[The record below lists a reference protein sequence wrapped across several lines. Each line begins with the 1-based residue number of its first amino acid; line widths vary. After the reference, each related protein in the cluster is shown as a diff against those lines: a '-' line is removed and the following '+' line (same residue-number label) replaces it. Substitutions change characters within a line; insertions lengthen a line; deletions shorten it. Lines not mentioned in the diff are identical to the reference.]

1 MIIFLTISGLLIL
14 LLGFLL
20 LCITLLQKISV
31 IQDMVE
37 EDVAQNVL
45 LKLNQPLDIPYVKLH
60 PDAKEPTK
68 AHDDET
74 GMDAGFDLYCLE
86 DVKVGHEVTKIDTGI
101 AFAIPHGWQGMIVDK
116 SGLASKGLETHGG
129 IIDEPFRGTV
139 QVMLKR
145 GNIDV
150 ASEYQ
155 FKKGEKVAQILF
167 LPVPKVKLR
176 LTDKLSETSRGATGF
191 GASGK

>member
-1 MIIFLTISGLLIL
+1 MFTLIIGILVCATFLVLCRMLQRQDIL
-14 LLGFLL
+14 RN
-20 LCITLLQKISV
+20 I
-31 IQDMVE
+31 VE
-37 EDVAQNVL
+37 EDVAQKVL
-45 LKLNQPLDIPYVKLH
+45 EELNKPLDIPYIKLH

-86 DVKVGHEVTKIDTGI
+86 DVKVGHEVTKINTGI

-129 IIDEPFRGTV
+129 IIDEPFRGIV

-145 GNIDV
+145 GNIDI
-150 ASEYQ
+150 ASEYE
-155 FKKGEKVAQILF
+155 FKKGEKVAQIIF

-176 LTDKLSETSRGATGF
+176 LADKLSDTSRGATGF